1 MLHGPAAELG
11 EDRASGK
18 KAKLGLILFFSYTSL
33 YVLFIIIGLFKTEW
47 MGAKVVFGLTLAVAY
62 GIGLILLAIVL
73 GAIYSYICTKIEN
86 KMNKE
91 VQS

>member
-18 KAKLGLILFFSYTSL
+18 KSKLGIMLFAFYASL
-33 YVLFIIIGLFKTEW
+33 YVAFIAIGLFWTDL
-47 MGAKVVFGLTLAVAY
+47 MGVKVIFGLNLAVAY
-62 GIGLILLAIVL
+62 GIGLILLAIVM
-73 GAIYSYICTKIEN
+73 GAIYSYICTRIEN

-91 VQS
+91 VTP